1 MGSLG
6 GSDPER
12 TWGDYGNLLPEPAK
26 LKTKPEVRAANDARQ
41 QQLQEGME
49 RRSNYARVST
59 ADAEAYKKL
68 QDEGL
73 APQQIGSPV
82 TSPGMFLLDRI
93 LK

>member
-1 MGSLG
+1 LF
-6 GSDPER
+6 
-12 TWGDYGNLLPEPAK
+12 PEPAK
-26 LKTKPEVRAANDARQ
+26 LKTTPEVRAANDSRQ

-82 TSPGMFLLDRI
+82 APPGMFLLDRI